1 MLHYVRLRQVFTIWW
16 NGSEFWNSRRSE
28 RSYSLSKR
36 GNALWCKME
45 YSPHQRH
52 GVVMKKLLILSV
64 LLLTGC
70 VYVPREKTFQVD
82 YIQGGETKHIFL
94 DVVEIEKDVYKVKT
108 QEYLDEEPDFLI
120 VDFFDYDKLWN
131 TLPNQNFL

>member
-1 MLHYVRLRQVFTIWW
+1 
-16 NGSEFWNSRRSE
+16 
-28 RSYSLSKR
+28 
-36 GNALWCKME
+36 
-45 YSPHQRH
+45 
-52 GVVMKKLLILSV
+52 MKKLLLLSL

-94 DVVEIEKDVYKVKT
+94 DVVEVEKDVYKVKT

-120 VDFFDYDKLWN
+120 VDFFNYDKL
-131 TLPNQNFL
+131 